1 MPKEPVLLER
11 QDDAKAGSDYVLEY
25 QKAVL
30 LALRRDGL
38 LDQSQLNECIAR
50 LERETRKNR
59 GSKI

>member
-11 QDDAKAGSDYVLEY
+11 QGDAKADSNYVLEY

-38 LDQSQLNECIAR
+38 LDRSQLNECIAR

-59 GSKI
+59 RIET